1 MKVHEV
7 LKDLF
12 KVYYEMSYIHVLI
25 RWRLRSDGHPRQTRW
40 RRGRNRSPRDRVL
53 WCLQPLE
60 NPGNVGER
68 KKGKQIRWTH
78 SLNCHMQAR
87 KNGEG
92 GGAINSIKWIAFLYT
107 IQKCPLLITFHLG
120 QLLLNYAMC
129 LKYYVNLN
137 CLTTKSYTVKL
148 NQKLMWLHST

>member
-12 KVYYEMSYIHVLI
+12 KVYYKLSYRYIHVLI

-68 KKGKQIRWTH
+68 KKGQTN
-78 SLNCHMQAR
+78 SLNSFFELSYAGTKER
-87 KNGEG
+87 GGG

-120 QLLLNYAMC
+120 QLLL
-129 LKYYVNLN
+129 
-137 CLTTKSYTVKL
+137 KL
-148 NQKLMWLHST
+148 CNVS